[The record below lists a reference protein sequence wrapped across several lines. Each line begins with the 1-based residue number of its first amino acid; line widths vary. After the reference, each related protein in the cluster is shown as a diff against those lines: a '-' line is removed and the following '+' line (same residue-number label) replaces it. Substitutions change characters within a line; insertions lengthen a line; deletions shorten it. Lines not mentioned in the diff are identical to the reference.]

1 MKKPKPKPVAPPVSW
16 LPPWKHPAPAKPGPH
31 KKPHKMTAKQYK
43 QYLHWLKT
51 HHFSKAQRK
60 AYDKKKALL
69 AKKKKLGLAR
79 PVLEGPW
86 VTGLN
91 DEYPTCMA
99 TAVAN
104 SLLLTTGI
112 RVSDEAVLD
121 LHLRAG
127 GDQVGATAVDV
138 LHELYCGGIGG
149 IRPRSVGPGLSVI
162 ALGPHAAAVT
172 PGGLVTWGTLVPFA
186 AGFDDAWGIDW

>member
-1 MKKPKPKPVAPPVSW
+1 MKKPKPKPKPVAPPVSW
-16 LPPWKHPAPAKPGPH
+16 LPPWKHPAPAK
-31 KKPHKMTAKQYK
+31 KPAKHKMTAKEYK
-43 QYLHWLKT
+43 KYLHWLKT

-91 DEYPTCMA
+91 DVYPTCMA

-104 SLLLTTGI
+104 SLLLETGI
-112 RVSDEAVLD
+112 RVSDEAVLE

-127 GDQVGATAVDV
+127 GDQDGATAADV

-162 ALGPHAAAVT
+162 AFGPHAAAVT
-172 PGGLVTWGTLVPFA
+172 PGGLVTWGMLVPFA
-186 AGFDDAWGIDW
+186 AGFDDAWAIDW